1 MASASLRGPCSALPA
16 AARTRRGSGPCRRL
30 PGPGGAIPSTLRLG
44 RPLRPLGSFSCCC
57 IQFLRASLLLR
68 ELRELCSTACVGLPR
83 HTPGRAGSRP
93 SPVGDRWGGCVCVS
107 GRWFSPLASRNA
119 LAGVWKARK
128 SANSN
133 WPLGLSEPGAADRRE
148 PCSPGGGA
156 QHMGGGRLPRPLLPK
171 ASVRVPAL
179 TTTPTPTSSQR
190 S

>member
-16 AARTRRGSGPCRRL
+16 VARTRRGSGPCRRL

-44 RPLRPLGSFSCCC
+44 RPLRPLGSFSCC

-107 GRWFSPLASRNA
+107 GRWSSPLASRNA
-119 LAGVWKARK
+119 LAGVWKARR